1 MLWWLLGYVMI
12 PVCEKTGTIIISL
25 LKRARA
31 SPVGINSIYVYERGA
46 IEPPP
51 HQNEVITQVSY
62 RLGSGGFYFNIKL
75 YGYNT

>member
-1 MLWWLLGYVMI
+1 MSGHYKVGPASYRVGRGMLWWLLGYVMI

-51 HQNEVITQVSY
+51 IKM
-62 RLGSGGFYFNIKL
+62 RL
-75 YGYNT
+75 